1 MQFVL
6 ASHNQKKLEEL
17 SAILGGLGIEVVP
30 LPEDAPEPEENGK
43 TFEENARIK
52 ALSAHQYTGLP
63 AIADDSGLAVD
74 ALSGEPGVYSARYCP
89 GSDAD
94 RNAFLLK
101 NMEHID
107 ECERQARF
115 VCAICCIL
123 PNEQEIMVHGA
134 CEGEILTELHGT
146 GGFGYDPLF
155 YVREYDCTFAE
166 LPVAVKNRISHRA
179 HALERLAAVLRKKL
193 KFESETGDQKLC

>member
-6 ASHNQKKLEEL
+6 ASHNQKKLKEL
-17 SAILGGLGIEVVP
+17 STILNGLGIEVIP

-43 TFEENARIK
+43 TFEENARIE
-52 ALSAHQYTGLP
+52 ALAAHQYTGLP

-74 ALSGEPGVYSARYCP
+74 ALSGAPGVYSARYCS

-94 RNAFLLK
+94 RNLFLLK
-101 NMEHID
+101 NMEHVD

-123 PNEQEIMVHGA
+123 ADGQEIVVRGE
-134 CEGEILTELHGT
+134 CEGEILTEQHGT

-166 LPVAVKNRISHRA
+166 LPAEVKNRISHRA
-179 HALERLAAVLRKKL
+179 HALEKLAAVLRKKL
-193 KFESETGDQKLC
+193 KSV

>member
-6 ASHNQKKLEEL
+6 ASRNKKKLEEL
-17 SAILGGLGIEVVP
+17 SAILGGLGIEVIP
-30 LPEDAPEPEENGK
+30 LPKDAPEPQENGQ

-52 ALSAHQYTGLP
+52 ALAAHEYTGLP

-74 ALSGEPGVYSARYCP
+74 ALSGAPGVRSARYCP

-94 RNAFLLK
+94 RNAFLLQ
-101 NMEHID
+101 NMEHVD

-123 PNEQEIMVHGA
+123 ADGQEIIVHGD
-134 CEGEILTELHGT
+134 CEGEILTEQHGT

-166 LPVAVKNRISHRA
+166 LSAAVKNRISHRA
-179 HALERLAAVLRKKL
+179 RALDRLALVLKK
-193 KFESETGDQKLC
+193 KIG

>member
-6 ASHNQKKLEEL
+6 ASHNQKKLKEL
-17 SAILGGLGIEVVP
+17 STILNGLGIEVIP

-52 ALSAHQYTGLP
+52 ALAAHQYTGLP

-74 ALSGEPGVYSARYCP
+74 ALSGAPGVYSARYCS

-94 RNAFLLK
+94 RNLFLLK
-101 NMEHID
+101 NMEHVD

-123 PNEQEIMVHGA
+123 ADGQEIVVRGE
-134 CEGEILTELHGT
+134 CEGEILTEQHGT

-166 LPVAVKNRISHRA
+166 LPAEVKNRISHRA
-179 HALERLAAVLRKKL
+179 NCTWKSLR
-193 KFESETGDQKLC
+193 QCCVRN

>member
-6 ASHNQKKLEEL
+6 ASHNQKKLKEL
-17 SAILGGLGIEVVP
+17 SSILNGLGIEVIP
-30 LPEDAPEPEENGK
+30 LPEDAPELEENGK

-52 ALSAHQYTGLP
+52 ALAAHQYTGLP

-74 ALSGEPGVYSARYCP
+74 ALSGAPGVYSARYCS

-94 RNAFLLK
+94 RNLFLLK
-101 NMEHID
+101 NMEHVD

-123 PNEQEIMVHGA
+123 ADGQEIVVRGE
-134 CEGEILTELHGT
+134 CEGEILTEQHGT

-166 LPVAVKNRISHRA
+166 LPAEVKNRISHRA
-179 HALERLAAVLRKKL
+179 HALEKLAAVLRKKL
-193 KFESETGDQKLC
+193 KSV

>member
-6 ASHNQKKLEEL
+6 ASHNKNKLVEL
-17 SAILGGLGIEVVP
+17 SAILKGLDIEVVP
-30 LPEDAPEPEENGK
+30 LPDDAPEPNEDGA

-52 ALSAHQYTGLP
+52 AKSAYAYTGLP
-63 AIADDSGLAVD
+63 AIADDSGLEVD
-74 ALSGEPGVYSARYCP
+74 ALGGEPGVRSARYYP
-89 GSDAD
+89 GSDAN
-94 RNAFLLK
+94 RNEFLLK
-101 NMEHID
+101 QMESVD

-123 PNEQEIMVHGA
+123 PDTREIMVRGT
-134 CEGEILTELHGT
+134 CEGEILTEAHGQ

-166 LPVAVKNRISHRA
+166 LPQDVKNRISHRGR
-179 HALERLAAVLRKKL
+179 ALEKLAVALHKKL
-193 KFESETGDQKLC
+193 K

>member
-6 ASHNQKKLEEL
+6 ASHNQKKLKEL
-17 SAILGGLGIEVVP
+17 SAILSGLGIEVIP

-52 ALSAHQYTGLP
+52 ALAAHQYTGLP

-74 ALSGEPGVYSARYCP
+74 ALSGAPGVYSARYCS

-94 RNAFLLK
+94 RNLFLLK
-101 NMEHID
+101 NMEHVD

-123 PNEQEIMVHGA
+123 ADGQEIVVRGE
-134 CEGEILTELHGT
+134 CEGEILTEQHGT

-166 LPVAVKNRISHRA
+166 LPAEVKNRISHRA
-179 HALERLAAVLRKKL
+179 HALEKLAAVLRKKL
-193 KFESETGDQKLC
+193 KSI